1 MARRI
6 MEKTAEKVDLDA
18 IPSAYQMD
26 VEELKRLY
34 VIIKNGKVFEAFSMA
49 FDYGFV
55 MGNRATRRGRVKSL

>member
-1 MARRI
+1 MTKRN
-6 MEKTAEKVDLDA
+6 MEKTTEKIGLYT

-26 VEELKRLY
+26 IEELKRLY
-34 VIIKNGKVFEAFSMA
+34 EMIKNGKVFEAFSMS

>member
-34 VIIKNGKVFEAFSMA
+34 VMIKNGKVFEAFLMA